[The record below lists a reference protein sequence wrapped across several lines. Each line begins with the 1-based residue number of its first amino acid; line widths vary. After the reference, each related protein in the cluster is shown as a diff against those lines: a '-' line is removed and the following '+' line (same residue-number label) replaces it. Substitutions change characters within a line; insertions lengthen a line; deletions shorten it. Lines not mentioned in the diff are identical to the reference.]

1 MVISLCGFMGAG
13 KSTIGKHLANWL
25 GFRFTDLDTYIEQRS
40 GCSVSRFFAANGE
53 ERFRDEE
60 YNALVELLGENK
72 RDMILALGG
81 GTLIK
86 PECREL
92 LCKKSLVIYLYCN
105 EEQLYK
111 RLLKGR
117 EKRPLLSG
125 KSDEEMKIHIGELIA
140 SRKEL
145 YKASAHIT
153 VDTSKW
159 SVTRIIKDIS
169 DRLPPY
175 EGDESCR

>member
-25 GFRFTDLDTYIEQRS
+25 GFRFTDLDIYLERKF
-40 GCSVSRFFAANGE
+40 GCSISRFFAANGQ
-53 ERFRDEE
+53 ERFREEE
-60 YNALVELLGENK
+60 YNALAELLEENK
-72 RDMILALGG
+72 RDMVLALGG
-81 GTLIK
+81 GTPTK

-92 LCKKSLVIYLYCN
+92 LHGKSFVIYLYCN
-105 EEQLYK
+105 ENELYR

-125 KSDEEMKIHIGELIA
+125 KSDEELKIHIGELIA
-140 SRKEL
+140 SREGL
-145 YKASAHIT
+145 YKAIASAT

-159 SVTRIIKDIS
+159 SVVRIINEIS
-169 DRLPPY
+169 AKLPPY
-175 EGDESCR
+175 YGDEF